1 MSQCEI
7 QVSKLPS
14 FAFALAQVVVNISS
28 RVSCFVIIEF
38 YGFTKASAH
47 YMHGYLFLDL
57 HFLKF
62 LEVNFESS

>member
-38 YGFTKASAH
+38 YGFAKASTH
-47 YMHGYLFLDL
+47 YIHKYLFTELQ
-57 HFLKF
+57 FLGF
-62 LEVNFESS
+62 LEVNVEST

>member
-28 RVSCFVIIEF
+28 RVSCFIIIEF
-38 YGFTKASAH
+38 YEFTKASAH
-47 YMHGYLFLDL
+47 YIHGYLFSEL
-57 HFLKF
+57 HFLEF
-62 LEVNFESS
+62 LEVNFEST